1 MWRVRNL
8 FLEQYIRLIMWNY
21 IYIFFKMHEEKQG
34 KNYSREGR
42 QTFSYEGDHNDKV
55 IILSIMY
62 KYIWKC

>member
-1 MWRVRNL
+1 
-8 FLEQYIRLIMWNY
+8 
-21 IYIFFKMHEEKQG
+21 MHEEKQG

>member
-1 MWRVRNL
+1 MKKNK
-8 FLEQYIRLIMWNY
+8 E
-21 IYIFFKMHEEKQG
+21 

-62 KYIWKC
+62 KYI